1 MRRLLQISLT
11 IVQTAL
17 ALLVGYLL
25 LLTGAAWRQKRT
37 TPARKTAPSHRFAI
51 LIPAHNEEKLLPQLL
66 QNLQQMAYPAAL
78 FEVHVVADN
87 CTDETAVLAQAHGAT
102 AHERFHDTLR
112 GKGYALQWLLDRLQA
127 GPTKYDAY
135 VILDADSVV
144 SANFLQVMDAR
155 LAQGER
161 VIQAYYAVQNPG
173 QSRSISLR
181 YAALAVLHFLRPQGR
196 MALGGSAGLKGNGM
210 VFAAEAMNGRS
221 WTASLTED
229 IEFHMNLILAGERVT
244 FAPDAIVWA
253 EMPETLADSHTQ
265 NVRWEQGRLEM
276 IRHYV
281 PTLLKQAFQRRS
293 FVLFDAAVE
302 QIIPPFSILAGGS
315 LLAWLA
321 AVAVPG
327 NRQQRRRNLG
337 LSSAILLGQVVYLFA
352 GLKLAEAPTAVYKA
366 LLGVPKF
373 IIWKIGLYLQ
383 VALGKGAQS
392 WVRTERNEK

>member
-11 IVQTAL
+11 LIQTAL

-37 TPARKTAPSHRFAI
+37 TPSRKSAPSHRFAI

-66 QNLQQMAYPAAL
+66 QNLQQLAYPAAL

-87 CTDETAVLAQAHGAT
+87 CTDETAVLAKSLNAT

-127 GPTKYDAY
+127 NPTQYDAY

-155 LAQGER
+155 LANGER

-173 QSRSISLR
+173 QSGSISLR

-210 VFAAEAMNGRS
+210 VFAAEVMNGRS

-244 FAPDAIVWA
+244 FAPDAVVWA

-321 AVAVPG
+321 AVVVPG
-327 NRQQRRRNLG
+327 NRQQRRRSLG

-366 LLGVPKF
+366 LLGVPQF
-373 IIWKIGLYLQ
+373 IIWKIWLYLQ

>member
-1 MRRLLQISLT
+1 MRRLLHILLT

-37 TPARKTAPSHRFAI
+37 TPARKSAPSHRFAI
-51 LIPAHNEEKLLPQLL
+51 LVPAHNEEKLLPQLL
-66 QNLQQMAYPAAL
+66 QNLQKLVYPTAL
-78 FEVHVVADN
+78 FDVHVVADN
-87 CTDETAVLAQAHGAT
+87 CTDETAVLAQTHGAHV
-102 AHERFHDTLR
+102 HERFHDTLR
-112 GKGYALQWLLDRLQA
+112 GKGYALQWLLDRLQTA
-127 GPTKYDAY
+127 STKYDAY

-155 LAQGER
+155 LANGER

-173 QSRSISLR
+173 QSGSISLR

-210 VFAAEAMNGRS
+210 VFAAEVMNGRS

-302 QIIPPFSILAGGS
+302 QLIPPFSILAGSS

-321 AVAVPG
+321 AVVVPG
-327 NRQQRRRNLG
+327 NRPQRRRSLG

-366 LLGVPKF
+366 LLGVPNF

-383 VALGKGAQS
+383 VALGKGAQG
-392 WVRTERNEK
+392 WVRTERNEN